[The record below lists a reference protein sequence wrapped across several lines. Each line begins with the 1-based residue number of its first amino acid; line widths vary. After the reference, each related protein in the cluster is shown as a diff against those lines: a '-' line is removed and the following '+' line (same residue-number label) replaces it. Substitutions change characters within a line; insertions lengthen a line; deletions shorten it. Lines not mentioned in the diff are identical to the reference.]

1 MAGQVMVGE
10 VILENIKA
18 SKAETPLEAVEA
30 LVAQHTLMVFRI
42 AYSVLRN
49 HHDAE
54 DAVQECFLRVLKYG
68 KDLQQ
73 VRNPKTWLARIIW
86 TAALDRR
93 SSRNTVSVDD
103 ETRELLERLP
113 DRGASL
119 DELLAGK
126 ELQQVLEKLIG
137 SLPEELRHTLQL
149 STVQELNSV
158 EIAGMLNIPEN
169 SVRTRL
175 MRARKLLKEKLSSLL
190 EAKHG

>member
-1 MAGQVMVGE
+1 MAGQVIVGE

-18 SKAETPLEAVEA
+18 SKAETPLETVES

-68 KDLQQ
+68 KNLRQ

-86 TAALDRR
+86 TVALDRR
-93 SSRNTVSVDD
+93 PSRNTVSVDD
-103 ETRELLERLP
+103 ETHDLLEHLP
-113 DRGASL
+113 ACGSSL

-126 ELQQVLEKLIG
+126 ELQQVLERLISG
-137 SLPEELRHTLQL
+137 LPEDLRHTLQL

-158 EIAGMLNIPEN
+158 EIAEMLGIPEN

-175 MRARKLLKEKLSSLL
+175 MRARKLLREKLSSLL

>member
-103 ETRELLERLP
+103 ETRELLEHLP

-158 EIAGMLNIPEN
+158 EIAGMLNGP
-169 SVRTRL
+169 VFRL
-175 MRARKLLKEKLSSLL
+175 ANGPRAFS
-190 EAKHG
+190 

>member
-103 ETRELLERLP
+103 ETRELLEHLP

>member
-1 MAGQVMVGE
+1 M
-10 VILENIKA
+10 
-18 SKAETPLEAVEA
+18 
-30 LVAQHTLMVFRI
+30 
-42 AYSVLRN
+42 
-49 HHDAE
+49 
-54 DAVQECFLRVLKYG
+54 
-68 KDLQQ
+68 
-73 VRNPKTWLARIIW
+73 
-86 TAALDRR
+86 
-93 SSRNTVSVDD
+93 DD
-103 ETRELLERLP
+103 ETRELLEHLP

>member
-73 VRNPKTWLARIIW
+73 VRNPKTWLARIIC

-93 SSRNTVSVDD
+93 SSRNTLSVDD
-103 ETRELLERLP
+103 ETRELLEHLP